1 MDYTELHQSCLPCIY
16 MHWSHSFNR
25 HSSPLNRCT
34 NLIQTRT
41 IIIAS
46 YKRIAD
52 SSVGQALKMAE
63 EVILLDILGSSF
75 GMRIALEEKGI
86 EYEYKEENMLDKSP
100 MLLQMNL
107 VHKMVPVLIHN
118 GKPICESLVILQ
130 YIDEVWKLKFP
141 DLLPSDTY
149 HLSQARFLADFV
161 DKKICDSGKRIL
173 MTKGEVQEGAK
184 KEMIECLKILE
195 GELGDTLFRR

>member
-1 MDYTELHQSCLPCIY
+1 MDYTELHQSCLPNIY

-25 HSSPLNRCT
+25 HSSPINRCT
-34 NLIQTRT
+34 NLIQTHT

-52 SSVGQALKMAE
+52 SSVGQALNMAE

-75 GMRIALEEKGI
+75 GMRITLEEKGI

-130 YIDEVWKLKFP
+130 YIDEVWKHKFP

-149 HLSQARFLADFV
+149 HLSQARFWADFV
-161 DKKICDSGKRIL
+161 DKKESYL
-173 MTKGEVQEGAK
+173 
-184 KEMIECLKILE
+184 
-195 GELGDTLFRR
+195 LFSRNSSFTPGV

>member
-1 MDYTELHQSCLPCIY
+1 M
-16 MHWSHSFNR
+16 
-25 HSSPLNRCT
+25 
-34 NLIQTRT
+34 
-41 IIIAS
+41 
-46 YKRIAD
+46 RIAD

-63 EVILLDILGSSF
+63 EVILLDILGSSS
-75 GMRIALEEKGI
+75 GMRITLEEKGI

-130 YIDEVWKLKFP
+130 YIDEVWKHKFP

-149 HLSQARFLADFV
+149 HLSQARFWADFV
-161 DKKICDSGKRIL
+161 DKKESYL
-173 MTKGEVQEGAK
+173 
-184 KEMIECLKILE
+184 
-195 GELGDTLFRR
+195 LFSRNSSFTPGV